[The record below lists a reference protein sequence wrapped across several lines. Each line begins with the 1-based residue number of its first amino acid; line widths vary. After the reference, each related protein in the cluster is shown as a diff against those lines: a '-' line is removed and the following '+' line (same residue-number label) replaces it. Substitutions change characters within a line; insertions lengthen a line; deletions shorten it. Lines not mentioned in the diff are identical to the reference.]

1 MKTCQLTCHFIP
13 FFEGSDVSYPFQ
25 VFRTLAG
32 TISYLMSTYFIP
44 SCFHT
49 HYDKVSY
56 HLLHS
61 YIHPRTSHIHNFIL
75 VALEFHTRTLVHTVN
90 TSHLPSATS
99 YTSCFIQCVSVF
111 IPARCFIQCVSVF
124 IPAQVHTCSYSS
136 SYYHSTSYY

>member
-13 FFEGSDVSYPFQ
+13 FFEGSDVSYPFS

-56 HLLHS
+56 HPLHS

-99 YTSCFIQCVSVF
+99 YLLEFIHVPSQVILTLHFLLLNVF
-111 IPARCFIQCVSVF
+111 IIYK
-124 IPAQVHTCSYSS
+124 HNSYQSWLI
-136 SYYHSTSYY
+136 SYHRQ

>member
-56 HLLHS
+56 HPLHS

-99 YTSCFIQCVSVF
+99 YLLEFIHVPS
-111 IPARCFIQCVSVF
+111 
-124 IPAQVHTCSYSS
+124 QVHTNTPLLTTECAVSYT
-136 SYYHSTSYY
+136 HLTLPTK

>member
-25 VFRTLAG
+25 VFRTLSG

-56 HLLHS
+56 HPLHS

-99 YTSCFIQCVSVF
+99 HLPSATSYTT
-111 IPARCFIQCVSVF
+111 CFIQCVSVF

>member
-13 FFEGSDVSYPFQ
+13 FFEGSDVSYPFS

-56 HLLHS
+56 HPLHS

-90 TSHLPSATS
+90 TSHL
-99 YTSCFIQCVSVF
+99 YLLLL
-111 IPARCFIQCVSVF
+111 
-124 IPAQVHTCSYSS
+124 HTCSS
-136 SYYHSTSYY
+136 SYMFLLKFILTLHFLLLNVFIIHKHNSYQ